1 MTTNTSSTIGADL
14 VVKGRI
20 RRCRSLD
27 VHGYVEGGV
36 EADELRIQPGGRVF
50 GVVRADRLE
59 VHGQLQGDVAV
70 RSLILIGATGK
81 VVGNVRYGQLALQ
94 PGGELSADVRN
105 VPPEVHGD
113 FQIAVRRGRSVPITL
128 ADLNAVDPDNAATE
142 ISFAVSELA
151 GGYIANGTAPDAPI
165 DAFTQAQLASGTV
178 IFVHDGGTGG
188 SGGFVV
194 VVTDTAGA
202 SSPPQRVSV
211 SVI

>member
-1 MTTNTSSTIGADL
+1 MTTNSSSTIGADL

-59 VHGQLQGDVAV
+59 VYGQLQGDVAV

-113 FQIAVRRGRSVPITL
+113 FQIAVRRGRSMPITL
-128 ADLNAVDPDNAATE
+128 ADLNAVDPDNTATE
-142 ISFAVSELA
+142 IRFSVSDLA
-151 GGYIANGTAPDAPI
+151 GGHVAREGEPSAAI
-165 DAFTQAQLASGTV
+165 DSFTQAELASGTI
-178 IFVHDGGTGG
+178 IFVHDGSSSG
-188 SGGFVV
+188 SGGFVIA
-194 VVTDTAGA
+194 VTDTAGA
-202 SSPPQRVSV
+202 SSAPQRVSV
-211 SVI
+211 SVV

>member
-1 MTTNTSSTIGADL
+1 MTTNPSSTIGADL

-142 ISFAVSELA
+142 IRFAVSELA
-151 GGYIANGTAPDAPI
+151 GGYIAHAAAPDARI

-194 VVTDTAGA
+194 VVTDTEGA

>member
-1 MTTNTSSTIGADL
+1 MTTNSLSTIGTDL

-50 GVVRADRLE
+50 GIVRADRLE

-70 RSLILIGATGK
+70 RTLILIGTTGK

-113 FQIAVRRGRSVPITL
+113 FQIAVRRGRWVPITL
-128 ADLNAVDPDNAATE
+128 ADLNAVDPDNTAAE
-142 ISFAVSELA
+142 IRFSVSDLA
-151 GGYIANGTAPDAPI
+151 GGYVAREGEPAAAI
-165 DAFTQAQLASGTV
+165 DTFTQAELASGTI
-178 IFVHDGGTGG
+178 IFMHDGSGGG
-188 SGGFVV
+188 SGGFQVT
-194 VVTDTAGA
+194 VTDKAGA
-202 SSPPQRVSV
+202 SAAPQRVTV
-211 SVI
+211 SVV